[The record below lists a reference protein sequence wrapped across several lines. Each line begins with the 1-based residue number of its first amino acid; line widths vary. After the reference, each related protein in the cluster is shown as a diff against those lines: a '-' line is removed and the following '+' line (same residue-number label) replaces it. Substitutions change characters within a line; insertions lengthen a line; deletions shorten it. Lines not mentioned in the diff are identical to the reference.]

1 MASKLLGRVACP
13 VGCGHAA
20 AFVKIK
26 TDKEGGR
33 EAFPYVHCPACGVQ
47 LHTRSDEQ
55 ARHLLTM
62 TRPEQTGDG
71 AEPPTA
77 PPAARQAARAPDPVP
92 LPQKAPASAGGLFGG
107 IFGGVPA

>member
-13 VGCGHAA
+13 VGCGHEA

-47 LHTRSDEQ
+47 LHTRSDDQ
-55 ARHLLTM
+55 ARHLLAM
-62 TRPEQTGDG
+62 TRPEKVGDG

-77 PPAARQAARAPDPVP
+77 PPAARQAARAPDPAQVP
-92 LPQKAPASAGGLFGG
+92 PKAPASAGGLFGG
-107 IFGGVPA
+107 LFGGVPA